1 MTTDKVIYP
10 VKQDKDRPWLPGPPP
25 LRRQRPIRDVLRHHR
40 KLARKALRV
49 PVKRLDVSAGGVH
62 EHLTLYAAPS
72 SPKQQLAPHQL
83 ECETLLFHGCSDK
96 VDEALLESF
105 SILGPSVHFSRPR
118 NYFSRQPAVYWTDNL
133 QFAIGWCVFTQTG
146 RWITEIS
153 SMPDGLEC
161 LIYVSRVNLATIAQQ
176 FCAHFVPSP
185 RCTLDEQKLVDV
197 YLKRSLLAEMFREKL
212 IKASG
217 VCPTWRRALT
227 QVAYLLRTVKGP
239 NGISSAPAYP
249 R

>member
-1 MTTDKVIYP
+1 M
-10 VKQDKDRPWLPGPPP
+10 
-25 LRRQRPIRDVLRHHR
+25 
-40 KLARKALRV
+40 
-49 PVKRLDVSAGGVH
+49 KRLDVSAGGVH

-118 NYFSRQPAVYWTDNL
+118 GYFSRQPAVYWTDNL

-185 RCTLDEQKLVDV
+185 RCTLDEQKLVDWCV
-197 YLKRSLLAEMFREKL
+197 LNME
-212 IKASG
+212 
-217 VCPTWRRALT
+217 
-227 QVAYLLRTVKGP
+227 KGP
-239 NGISSAPAYP
+239 DSGRIPPPDCQRSEWDLVGSRVPKHTLDGLRDAGLAVHQEMWLYAACSEAVSHTIATCGVEIMHVTNRRLSTKL
-249 R
+249 